1 MSETEPDGHSQ
12 KKAGTQGHVWISK
25 EREIKSFKQV
35 QQFSQ
40 PPVQDS
46 TGTLDVMKA
55 ALKDSGDLP
64 FKERLKHLRST
75 FLTQCEM
82 GDCESYYQLLPSLHF
97 VGANIQK
104 VFVPTGLNKSRL
116 IKKISDE
123 EGKRNKNAMKLNEKG
138 QEGYFIETHNILEKY
153 L

>member
-1 MSETEPDGHSQ
+1 MGIHR
-12 KKAGTQGHVWISK
+12 KRQGHVWISK

-35 QQFSQ
+35 WQ
-40 PPVQDS
+40 
-46 TGTLDVMKA
+46 KA